1 MNAENVF
8 CDKISFKIFPGLVC
22 FGRLTSDH
30 HVLAFVTSSDKV
42 YIYNPKFYHSSEG
55 ITKILSQDFI
65 KCSNIHSICAIHTG
79 KFEHISNQNDLLI
92 IGSKYGILIYDSINN
107 VDIFWKEL
115 KNNGVNTIFYK
126 HFDEQYKY
134 YKDTDIIFIGG
145 HCSLLGLNYS
155 AKELFWTVTSDR
167 ISAITCLSY
176 ENDEEYLNDIVVG
189 SEDYTI
195 RIFRN
200 ELIIHEISE
209 TDAVIKLI
217 SLGGEYFGYGL
228 RNGTI
233 GVYNK
238 VNRVW
243 RIKSKNK
250 PICFVSHDI
259 NYDGYPELICGWNNG
274 KVDARLRSNG
284 VIVFKIQLDDCVAG
298 MTVGDYYGFTNILLV
313 CTTEGDIR
321 CYSVSHS
328 KNYLNSE
335 PSEDTLRHLITKRQ
349 NLLLEI
355 QSIDQNS
362 NLSQWSK
369 TEIRQGN
376 LNIIKANTEL
386 QTKLEVSPDK
396 PCVNL
401 TIQTNDGTLLRCV
414 VLFAEGIFKDESH
427 VLHPPENF
435 SYTSTFSIELY
446 PTRDIAT
453 DVFIKAYAIPIN
465 KCSDQNS
472 YYLLAST
479 QLLPQFCLYRLL
491 SQNPKLDF
499 HADLD
504 SLRSGVFFI
513 VHERPQRL
521 AIWLNQ
527 NFILGSEIIVNEQSS
542 LFVLFE
548 ELRSANRWISTI
560 NNNLN
565 EILNNFIVQQQNSK
579 RLLYI
584 NMTKK
589 GEITIKTEN
598 LELAANLV
606 QSISRHFNIT
616 ELSSTC
622 DFPELFNT
630 LEELIEMS
638 NAYSLT
644 QQQILMDMTIKSDD
658 IKRLVVK
665 SEDYRL
671 AGNWKSLKKTIQL
684 LSIANHDLMSNYYSR
699 TTNYEVSMDCL
710 KYINQIIEHVSS
722 LRVGK
727 FKTNVITM
735 CHNALKENNIGAL
748 KKIFRTGS
756 N

>member
-1 MNAENVF
+1 MGTAT
-8 CDKISFKIFPGLVC
+8 CKRQSVC
-22 FGRLTSDH
+22 FQ
-30 HVLAFVTSSDKV
+30 V

-145 HCSLLGLNYS
+145 HCSLIGLNYS

-233 GVYNK
+233 GVYNR

-335 PSEDTLRHLITKRQ
+335 SSEDTLRHLITKRQ

-401 TIQTNDGTLLRCV
+401 TIQTNDGKLNY
-414 VLFAEGIFKDESH
+414 K
-427 VLHPPENF
+427 
-435 SYTSTFSIELY
+435 
-446 PTRDIAT
+446 
-453 DVFIKAYAIPIN
+453 
-465 KCSDQNS
+465 
-472 YYLLAST
+472 
-479 QLLPQFCLYRLL
+479 FC
-491 SQNPKLDF
+491 
-499 HADLD
+499 
-504 SLRSGVFFI
+504 
-513 VHERPQRL
+513 L

-527 NFILGSEIIVNEQSS
+527 NFILGSEIIVSEQSS
-542 LFVLFE
+542 LFVVFE

-560 NNNLN
+560 NKNLN

-584 NMTKK
+584 TMTNK
-589 GEITIKTEN
+589 GE
-598 LELAANLV
+598 V
-606 QSISRHFNIT
+606 
-616 ELSSTC
+616 
-622 DFPELFNT
+622 
-630 LEELIEMS
+630 S
-638 NAYSLT
+638 NKC
-644 QQQILMDMTIKSDD
+644 M
-658 IKRLVVK
+658 
-665 SEDYRL
+665 
-671 AGNWKSLKKTIQL
+671 KSLNFQ
-684 LSIANHDLMSNYYSR
+684 
-699 TTNYEVSMDCL
+699 
-710 KYINQIIEHVSS
+710 
-722 LRVGK
+722 
-727 FKTNVITM
+727 
-735 CHNALKENNIGAL
+735 
-748 KKIFRTGS
+748 
-756 N
+756 

>member
-8 CDKISFKIFPGLVC
+8 CDKVPFKILPELVC

-30 HVLAFVTSSDKV
+30 YVLAFVTSSDKV

-55 ITKILSQDFI
+55 ITKISSQDFI
-65 KCSNIHSICAIHTG
+65 KCSSIHSICAIHTG
-79 KFEHISNQNDLLI
+79 KFEHISNRNDLLI
-92 IGSKYGILIYDSINN
+92 IGSKYGVLIYDPVNN
-107 VDIFWKEL
+107 VDIFWKE
-115 KNNGVNTIFYK
+115 
-126 HFDEQYKY
+126 
-134 YKDTDIIFIGG
+134 
-145 HCSLLGLNYS
+145 
-155 AKELFWTVTSDR
+155 
-167 ISAITCLSY
+167 
-176 ENDEEYLNDIVVG
+176 
-189 SEDYTI
+189 
-195 RIFRN
+195 
-200 ELIIHEISE
+200 
-209 TDAVIKLI
+209 AVIKLI

-233 GVYNK
+233 GVYNR

-284 VIVFKIQLDDCVAG
+284 VVVFKIQLDDCVAG
-298 MTVGDYYGFTNILLV
+298 MTVGDYYGFTDVLLV
-313 CTTEGDIR
+313 CTIEGDIR
-321 CYSVSHS
+321 CYSLRRS
-328 KNYLNSE
+328 KNEFNSE
-335 PSEDTLRHLITKRQ
+335 SSEDALRHLITKRQ

-369 TEIRQGN
+369 NDVRQAN

-401 TIQTNDGTLLRCV
+401 TIQTNDGTLLRCI

-427 VLHPPENF
+427 VIHPPENVP
-435 SYTSTFSIELY
+435 YTSTFSIELY
-446 PTRDIAT
+446 PKRDIAT
-453 DVFIKAYAIPIN
+453 DIFIKAYAIPI
-465 KCSDQNS
+465 KRCSDQNS

-499 HADLD
+499 QADSD
-504 SLRSGVFFI
+504 SVRSGVFFV

-527 NFILGSEIIVNEQSS
+527 NFILESEITVNEQSS
-542 LFVLFE
+542 LFVVFE
-548 ELRSANRWISTI
+548 ELRSPNKWISTI

-565 EILNNFIVQQQNSK
+565 NFVVEQENAK

-584 NMTKK
+584 TMTNK

-622 DFPELFNT
+622 DFPKLFNT

-644 QQQILMDMTIKSDD
+644 QQQVLMDMTTKSDN

-665 SEDYRL
+665 AEDYRL
-671 AGNWKSLKKTIQL
+671 AGNWKSMKKTIQL
-684 LSIANHDLMSNYYSR
+684 LSISNHDIMSNYHSR
-699 TTNYEVSMDCL
+699 ITNYEASMNYL

>member
-22 FGRLTSDH
+22 FGRFTSDDY
-30 HVLAFVTSSDKV
+30 VLAFVTSSDKV
-42 YIYNPKFYHSSEG
+42 YIYNPKFHHSSEG

-65 KCSNIHSICAIHTG
+65 KCSSIHSICAIHTG
-79 KFEHISNQNDLLI
+79 RFENTSNRNDLLI

-134 YKDTDIIFIGG
+134 YKDTDIILIGG
-145 HCSLLGLNYS
+145 HCSLIGLNYS

-176 ENDEEYLNDIVVG
+176 ENDEEYHNDIVVG

-250 PICFVSHDI
+250 PMCFVSHDI

-284 VIVFKIQLDDCVAG
+284 VVVFKIQLDDCVAG
-298 MTVGDYYGFTNILLV
+298 MTVGDYYGFTNVLLV

-321 CYSVSHS
+321 CYSVRHS
-328 KNYLNSE
+328 KNHSNSE
-335 PSEDTLRHLITKRQ
+335 SSEDTLCHLITKRQ

-355 QSIDQNS
+355 QTIDQNS

-369 TEIRQGN
+369 TQIRQGN

-386 QTKLEVSPDK
+386 QTKLEVSHDK

-414 VLFAEGIFKDESH
+414 VLFAEGIFKEESH
-427 VLHPPENF
+427 VIHPPENV

-491 SQNPKLDF
+491 SQNPKFDF
-499 HADLD
+499 HVDLD

-542 LFVLFE
+542 LFVVFE
-548 ELRSANRWISTI
+548 ELRSTNKWISTI
-560 NNNLN
+560 NNLN
-565 EILNNFIVQQQNSK
+565 EILNNIIVQQENSK

-584 NMTKK
+584 TMTNK

-644 QQQILMDMTIKSDD
+644 EQQVLMDMTTKSDD

-665 SEDYRL
+665 AEDYRL
-671 AGNWKSLKKTIQL
+671 AGNC
-684 LSIANHDLMSNYYSR
+684 LMPKVHN
-699 TTNYEVSMDCL
+699 
-710 KYINQIIEHVSS
+710 IIE
-722 LRVGK
+722 
-727 FKTNVITM
+727 
-735 CHNALKENNIGAL
+735 C
-748 KKIFRTGS
+748 
-756 N
+756 

>member
-8 CDKISFKIFPGLVC
+8 CDKVPFKILPELVC

-30 HVLAFVTSSDKV
+30 YVLAFVTSSDKV

-55 ITKILSQDFI
+55 ITKISSQDFI
-65 KCSNIHSICAIHTG
+65 KCSSIHSICAIHTG
-79 KFEHISNQNDLLI
+79 KFEHISNRNDLLI
-92 IGSKYGILIYDSINN
+92 IGSKYGVLIYDPVNN
-107 VDIFWKEL
+107 VDIFWKE
-115 KNNGVNTIFYK
+115 
-126 HFDEQYKY
+126 
-134 YKDTDIIFIGG
+134 
-145 HCSLLGLNYS
+145 
-155 AKELFWTVTSDR
+155 
-167 ISAITCLSY
+167 
-176 ENDEEYLNDIVVG
+176 
-189 SEDYTI
+189 
-195 RIFRN
+195 
-200 ELIIHEISE
+200 
-209 TDAVIKLI
+209 AVIKLI

-233 GVYNK
+233 GVYNR
-238 VNRVW
+238 VNRLW

-284 VIVFKIQLDDCVAG
+284 VVVFKIQLDDCVAG
-298 MTVGDYYGFTNILLV
+298 MTVGDYYGFTDVLLV
-313 CTTEGDIR
+313 CTIEGDIR
-321 CYSVSHS
+321 CYSLRRS
-328 KNYLNSE
+328 KNEFNSE
-335 PSEDTLRHLITKRQ
+335 SSEDALRHLITKRQ

-369 TEIRQGN
+369 NDVRQAN

-401 TIQTNDGTLLRCV
+401 TIQTNDGTLLRCI

-427 VLHPPENF
+427 VIHPPENVP
-435 SYTSTFSIELY
+435 YTSTFSIELY
-446 PTRDIAT
+446 PKRDIAT
-453 DVFIKAYAIPIN
+453 DIFIKAYAIPI
-465 KCSDQNS
+465 KRCSDQNS

-499 HADLD
+499 QADSD
-504 SLRSGVFFI
+504 SVRSGVFFV

-527 NFILGSEIIVNEQSS
+527 NFILESEITVNEQSS
-542 LFVLFE
+542 LFVVFE
-548 ELRSANRWISTI
+548 ELRSPNKWISTI

-565 EILNNFIVQQQNSK
+565 NFVVEQENAK

-584 NMTKK
+584 TMTNK
-589 GEITIKTEN
+589 GEITFKTEN

-622 DFPELFNT
+622 DFPKLFNT

-644 QQQILMDMTIKSDD
+644 QQQVLMDMTTKSDN

-665 SEDYRL
+665 AEDYRL
-671 AGNWKSLKKTIQL
+671 AGNWKSMKKTIQL
-684 LSIANHDLMSNYYSR
+684 LSISNHDIMSNYHSR
-699 TTNYEVSMDCL
+699 ITNYEASMNYL

-748 KKIFRTGS
+748 KKIFRIGS

>member
-1 MNAENVF
+1 MPKCMFPV
-8 CDKISFKIFPGLVC
+8 CLYIFSY
-22 FGRLTSDH
+22 F
-30 HVLAFVTSSDKV
+30 
-42 YIYNPKFYHSSEG
+42 I
-55 ITKILSQDFI
+55 DFI
-65 KCSNIHSICAIHTG
+65 KCSNIHSVCAIHTG
-79 KFEHISNQNDLLI
+79 KFENISNQNDLLI

-115 KNNGVNTIFYK
+115 KNNGVNTVFYK

-145 HCSLLGLNYS
+145 HCSLIGLNYS

-195 RIFRN
+195 RIYRN

-233 GVYNK
+233 GVYNR

-274 KVDARLRSNG
+274 KVSLLSTYHHISTFITNESVDARLRSNG

-335 PSEDTLRHLITKRQ
+335 SSEDTLRHLITKRQ
-349 NLLLEI
+349 
-355 QSIDQNS
+355 
-362 NLSQWSK
+362 
-369 TEIRQGN
+369 
-376 LNIIKANTEL
+376 ANTEL

-427 VLHPPENF
+427 VF
-435 SYTSTFSIELY
+435 
-446 PTRDIAT
+446 
-453 DVFIKAYAIPIN
+453 
-465 KCSDQNS
+465 SDQNS

-548 ELRSANRWISTI
+548 ELRSANKWISTI

-565 EILNNFIVQQQNSK
+565 EILNNFIVHQQNSK

-584 NMTKK
+584 TMTNK

-630 LEELIEMS
+630 LEELIEMVS
-638 NAYSLT
+638 N
-644 QQQILMDMTIKSDD
+644 
-658 IKRLVVK
+658 
-665 SEDYRL
+665 
-671 AGNWKSLKKTIQL
+671 
-684 LSIANHDLMSNYYSR
+684 
-699 TTNYEVSMDCL
+699 
-710 KYINQIIEHVSS
+710 
-722 LRVGK
+722 
-727 FKTNVITM
+727 
-735 CHNALKENNIGAL
+735 
-748 KKIFRTGS
+748 
-756 N
+756 

>member
-1 MNAENVF
+1 M
-8 CDKISFKIFPGLVC
+8 
-22 FGRLTSDH
+22 
-30 HVLAFVTSSDKV
+30 
-42 YIYNPKFYHSSEG
+42 
-55 ITKILSQDFI
+55 Q
-65 KCSNIHSICAIHTG
+65 
-79 KFEHISNQNDLLI
+79 
-92 IGSKYGILIYDSINN
+92 
-107 VDIFWKEL
+107 
-115 KNNGVNTIFYK
+115 
-126 HFDEQYKY
+126 FD
-134 YKDTDIIFIGG
+134 
-145 HCSLLGLNYS
+145 N
-155 AKELFWTVTSDR
+155 
-167 ISAITCLSY
+167 
-176 ENDEEYLNDIVVG
+176 
-189 SEDYTI
+189 
-195 RIFRN
+195 
-200 ELIIHEISE
+200 
-209 TDAVIKLI
+209 
-217 SLGGEYFGYGL
+217 L
-228 RNGTI
+228 RN
-233 GVYNK
+233 
-238 VNRVW
+238 
-243 RIKSKNK
+243 
-250 PICFVSHDI
+250 
-259 NYDGYPELICGWNNG
+259 
-274 KVDARLRSNG
+274 VDARLRSNG
-284 VIVFKIQLDDCVAG
+284 VIVFKIQLDDCVA
-298 MTVGDYYGFTNILLV
+298 V
-313 CTTEGDIR
+313 R

-401 TIQTNDGTLLRCV
+401 TIQTNDG
-414 VLFAEGIFKDESH
+414 FH
-427 VLHPPENF
+427 V
-435 SYTSTFSIELY
+435 
-446 PTRDIAT
+446 
-453 DVFIKAYAIPIN
+453 KACLMI
-465 KCSDQNS
+465 
-472 YYLLAST
+472 
-479 QLLPQFCLYRLL
+479 QFD
-491 SQNPKLDF
+491 DF
-499 HADLD
+499 CN
-504 SLRSGVFFI
+504 
-513 VHERPQRL
+513 L

-560 NNNLN
+560 NKNLN

-671 AGNWKSLKKTIQL
+671 AGNCCEMTLQMEGIRWL
-684 LSIANHDLMSNYYSR
+684 LLLGHGPLGNSA
-699 TTNYEVSMDCL
+699 
-710 KYINQIIEHVSS
+710 
-722 LRVGK
+722 GK
-727 FKTNVITM
+727 FED
-735 CHNALKENNIGAL
+735 H
-748 KKIFRTGS
+748 
-756 N
+756 

>member
-1 MNAENVF
+1 MCQYHRKKVRRMKLNMNKMF
-8 CDKISFKIFPGLVC
+8 
-22 FGRLTSDH
+22 
-30 HVLAFVTSSDKV
+30 
-42 YIYNPKFYHSSEG
+42 
-55 ITKILSQDFI
+55 DFI
-65 KCSNIHSICAIHTG
+65 KCSSIHSICAIHTG
-79 KFEHISNQNDLLI
+79 KFEHISNRNDLLI
-92 IGSKYGILIYDSINN
+92 IGSKYGILIYDSVNN

-115 KNNGVNTIFYK
+115 KNNGVNTILYK
-126 HFDEQYKY
+126 HFDERYKQ

-145 HCSLLGLNYS
+145 HCSLIGLNYS

-167 ISAITCLSY
+167 IYAITCLSY

-233 GVYNK
+233 GVYNR
-238 VNRVW
+238 VNRLW

-284 VIVFKIQLDDCVAG
+284 VVVFKIQLDDCVAG
-298 MTVGDYYGFTNILLV
+298 MTVGDYYGFTDVLLV
-313 CTTEGDIR
+313 CTIEGDIR
-321 CYSVSHS
+321 CYSLRRS
-328 KNYLNSE
+328 KNELNSE
-335 PSEDTLRHLITKRQ
+335 SSEDALRHLITKRQCFVIFLTYTMDTTYFYTIQSFVIFLKQKQ

-369 TEIRQGN
+369 NDVRQAN

-414 VLFAEGIFKDESH
+414 VLFAEGIFRDESH
-427 VLHPPENF
+427 V
-435 SYTSTFSIELY
+435 I
-446 PTRDIAT
+446 
-453 DVFIKAYAIPIN
+453 
-465 KCSDQNS
+465 SDQNS

-491 SQNPKLDF
+491 SQNPKLNF
-499 HADLD
+499 RADLD
-504 SLRSGVFFI
+504 SVRSGVFFV

-527 NFILGSEIIVNEQSS
+527 NFILESEITVNEQSS
-542 LFVLFE
+542 LFVVFE
-548 ELRSANRWISTI
+548 ELRSPNKWISTI

-565 EILNNFIVQQQNSK
+565 NFVVEQENSK

-584 NMTKK
+584 TMTNK

-622 DFPELFNT
+622 DFPKLFNT

-644 QQQILMDMTIKSDD
+644 QQHVLMDMTTKSDN

-665 SEDYRL
+665 AEDYRL
-671 AGNWKSLKKTIQL
+671 AAGHHHEHHEEGHHGHEGKEHCTSSEHCPKDC
-684 LSIANHDLMSNYYSR
+684 HDKDAAGHGSHDKAQHCETGCHKPGS
-699 TTNYEVSMDCL
+699 
-710 KYINQIIEHVSS
+710 
-722 LRVGK
+722 GK
-727 FKTNVITM
+727 D
-735 CHNALKENNIGAL
+735 HG
-748 KKIFRTGS
+748 GH
-756 N
+756 